1 MRFFLSTAVVLAA
14 AAGVAAH
21 VAAHGPGPQNGRMEL
36 IASVN
41 HAVSVTSSP
50 VTGLYPGALPKPLTL
65 QIKNTYA
72 YPIKVMSITA
82 RVGAATTQPGC
93 TGTSQNLTVPPRTVP
108 LRIKP
113 KTTAKNVVMTVVMPK
128 TVADAC
134 QGARFTITFTA
145 HAVRG

>member
-21 VAAHGPGPQNGRMEL
+21 VAAHGSGPHRGRMEL

-41 HAVSVTSSP
+41 HAVSVTASP
-50 VTGLYPGALPKPLTL
+50 VTGLYPGAPPTSL
-65 QIKNTYA
+65 QLKIKNTYT
-72 YPIKVMSITA
+72 YPIRVTSVAAKVA
-82 RVGAATTQPGC
+82 AATSRPGC
-93 TGTSQNLTVPPRTVP
+93 TGAPQNLSVPPVTGGV
-108 LRIKP
+108 RINP
-113 KTTAKNVVMTVVMPK
+113 KRSRPFVMTVVMPK

-134 QGARFTITFTA
+134 QGATFTITFTA